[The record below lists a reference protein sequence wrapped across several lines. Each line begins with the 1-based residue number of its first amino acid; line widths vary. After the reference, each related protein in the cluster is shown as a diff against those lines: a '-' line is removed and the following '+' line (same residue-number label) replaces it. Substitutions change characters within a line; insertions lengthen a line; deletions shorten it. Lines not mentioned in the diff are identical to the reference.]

1 MGPDRFDLCDR
12 EGSYEDR
19 EIPRGRWGG
28 WGDGREERCL
38 DGWRE
43 ERGTGRVEFGG

>member
-1 MGPDRFDLCDR
+1 MVGVLQGIYGDRAT
-12 EGSYEDR
+12 
-19 EIPRGRWGG
+19 PRGRWGG

-43 ERGTGRVEFGG
+43 ERGTGCVEFGG